1 MLCGIISQKKSRLCP
16 NLAVS
21 QPGQRHARAGSTSFG
36 KCDGGRVKRFI
47 RSSTQA
53 FPALWEACQAVAKI
67 PLDDVVYR
75 AGPAYHREVHQIARD
90 CLAGFSQIFTNDGV
104 SKAIICGPYKDQDKD
119 SDEAVAFGQDRVEYL
134 AMTTNRIMKVFN
146 GAKEGR
152 DVGDVLE
159 GYTYQNTAM
168 IAYRARE
175 YGVEKDFASRLEMK
189 PESKVLYHTVA
200 VPLGEGMIKKG
211 FALSG
216 AEAQAAMRAG
226 AAQYKEE
233 MKRKAGKKK
242 GKGKK
247 GRR

>member
-1 MLCGIISQKKSRLCP
+1 MLLLIIITQTKSRLCP
-16 NLAVS
+16 NLSVS
-21 QPGQRHARAGSTSFG
+21 HPGQRHARAGSTSFG

-67 PLDDVVYR
+67 PLDDGIYR

-134 AMTTNRIMKVFN
+134 AMTTNRTIKVFN

-159 GYTYQNTAM
+159 GYTYQNTALVSM
-168 IAYRARE
+168 
-175 YGVEKDFASRLEMK
+175 
-189 PESKVLYHTVA
+189 ESKKILRLA
-200 VPLGEGMIKKG
+200 SK
-211 FALSG
+211 
-216 AEAQAAMRAG
+216 
-226 AAQYKEE
+226 
-233 MKRKAGKKK
+233 
-242 GKGKK
+242 
-247 GRR
+247 